1 MLIWNM
7 MALLG
12 CQGKEF
18 CRMAPS
24 KTGPLGLG
32 MTSMAKAGKVPRY
45 WCIVSTRGCFA
56 PQVQSSQLVY
66 FSLSVFI
73 KAVSHMT
80 KGRRDEGAR
89 RG

>member
-24 KTGPLGLG
+24 KTGLLGLG
-32 MTSMAKAGKVPRY
+32 MTPMAKAGKGYLGTGAQCQPVA
-45 WCIVSTRGCFA
+45 VLLLKFKA
-56 PQVQSSQLVY
+56 P
-66 FSLSVFI
+66 SLFI
-73 KAVSHMT
+73 FH
-80 KGRRDEGAR
+80 
-89 RG
+89 